1 MKSSI
6 AILRRGRSESQ
17 ATEMIKQIAGLL
29 GERFIL
35 GVITTSGLEMGP
47 RGTESIFLK
56 AMK

>member
-29 GERFIL
+29 GGRVTL
-35 GVITTSGLEMGP
+35 GVITTSRLEMGP
-47 RGTESIFLK
+47 RGTESIFVK